1 MYKGKNIVG
10 LIVAKENSNRFPG
23 KNYYKIKG
31 VPMFWYNV
39 ELLQHTKLVDDIYI
53 VTNSEFIKSYSEKRG
68 IKIIWRGPNCSS
80 DDEPLFNIIKYGYK
94 SLEKRYDY
102 IIHIMANSINNDK
115 ESIDLSIKHIHN
127 LNLKEVRSYDKKG
140 IENGL
145 MVLHSDVMLK
155 NELSTYVGMVQ
166 NNAKEIHV
174 KEDLNGTL

>member
-1 MYKGKNIVG
+1 
-10 LIVAKENSNRFPG
+10 
-23 KNYYKIKG
+23 
-31 VPMFWYNV
+31 MFWYNV

-94 SLEKRYDY
+94 SLEKSYDY

-155 NELSTYVGMVQ
+155 NELSTYVGVSVSYAFCFPIVLIYLSFVTGV
-166 NNAKEIHV
+166 NSVVHV
-174 KEDLNGTL
+174 MGSVVCVALHNDPHTQAR